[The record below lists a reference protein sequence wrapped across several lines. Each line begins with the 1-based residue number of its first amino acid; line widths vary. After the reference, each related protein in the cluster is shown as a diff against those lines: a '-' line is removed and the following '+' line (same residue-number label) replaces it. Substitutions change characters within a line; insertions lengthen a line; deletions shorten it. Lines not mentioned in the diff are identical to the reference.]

1 MEIISIDKNKYKG
14 YKFTAKYVTDK
25 YYDVICSE
33 SGFNLELKMFENSK
47 TKKQFK
53 DELFS
58 EWLEDPIVFGII
70 ENDILVAFIEGSTEE
85 WHKLFRISNIFVS
98 ENFRRRGMA
107 DRLIEKMIE
116 YAKILN
122 NCRGIILE
130 TQTCNYPAIQLYK
143 KHGFKLSRIDI
154 NEYTNN
160 DIENRKVRIDLLLK
174 I

>member
-1 MEIISIDKNKYKG
+1 
-14 YKFTAKYVTDK
+14 
-25 YYDVICSE
+25 
-33 SGFNLELKMFENSK
+33 MFENSK
-47 TKKQFK
+47 IQKQYK
-53 DELFS
+53 DKLFS
-58 EWLEDPIVFGII
+58 EWLEDPIVFGIV

-85 WHKLFRISNIFVS
+85 WHKLFRISNIFVG
-98 ENFRRRGMA
+98 ENFRRRGLE

-116 YAKILN
+116 YVKTLN

-160 DIENRKVRIDLLLK
+160 DIENREVRIDLLLK